1 MTETRQRLGRSIA
14 LMMCA
19 GALVAAFAGSAATP
33 RSAAG
38 EPPAD
43 EKPVVQVAHLIYDHN
58 KTSQCFASG
67 YLDLLARETQIKVDR
82 EPVRVALESE
92 DLYKYPFAVFS
103 GEGDFQFTDE
113 QFTAMRQYI
122 ERGGFILASAG
133 CSGAQWNRSFRHEIS
148 QLFADSPLE
157 PLELDDDVFQTVF
170 HITGLRTKT
179 NNTAVKLYG
188 LRYGGRLA
196 LIYSPEG
203 LNDTG
208 NAGGGCCCCGGDEIR
223 DAKYI
228 NANVLAWALMH

>member
-1 MTETRQRLGRSIA
+1 MSEAPQRAGRSIVL
-14 LMMCA
+14 LMCC
-19 GALVAAFAGSAATP
+19 GVLGAAFTGGASSPRPAAV
-33 RSAAG
+33 

-67 YLDLLARETQIKVDR
+67 YLDLLARETEIKVDR

-103 GEGDFQFTDE
+103 GEGDFHFTDE

-122 ERGGFILASAG
+122 ERGGFILSSAG
-133 CSGAQWNRSFRHEIS
+133 CSSAEWNRSFRHEIS
-148 QLFADSPLE
+148 QVFADCPLE
-157 PLELDDDVFQTVF
+157 PLELDEDVFQTVF
-170 HITGLRTKT
+170 HITALRTKT
-179 NNTAVKLYG
+179 NNTQVKLFG
-188 LRYGGRLA
+188 MRFNGRLA
-196 LIYSPEG
+196 MIYSPEG

-208 NAGGGCCCCGGDEIR
+208 NAGGGCCCCGGNEIR